1 MKHQLCSETVHHS
14 LSLLDLNCTTIVQSC
29 DIILLL
35 LFLGIF
41 GVSPHSVAIVH
52 VFIIAT

>member
-41 GVSPHSVAIVH
+41 GVSPHSVVIVH